1 MDLIDEAFMAMGGFG
16 KLQKISYL
24 MNTLINGGAALF
36 IYCFVFLEKEPAY
49 QCNINGDF
57 VECGTEEFCKL
68 PDDPKERRIDW
79 DSPESL
85 HNLIETFNFYCEPSA
100 MIGLIG
106 AAFLMGVVIGSLT
119 LTRLGDVHGRRPIFM
134 LGLVMHLGFMAGI
147 LIVTN
152 YVLCYVLVF
161 IFGLSLTA
169 RYYVGYAYNVEMQ
182 PKSHY
187 VLVGTSMFLIE
198 SIAYLSIC
206 VYFMK
211 VSKDW
216 KPLQIPNI
224 IFISAGL
231 VFLFFMP
238 ESPRFL
244 ISKQRFEDARDVFKW
259 IGKVNGLSR
268 EEAERRLD
276 EIVFDGEEREYK
288 DPNPEAA
295 FSTLLKDA

>member
-1 MDLIDEAFMAMGGFG
+1 MIDEAFMAMGGFG
-16 KLQKISYL
+16 KLQKISYF

-36 IYCFVFLEKEPAY
+36 IYCFVFLEKEPVY
-49 QCNINGDF
+49 
-57 VECGTEEFCKL
+57 ECLEGTEWKECATAAYCAL
-68 PDDPKERRIDW
+68 PEAERSIDW
-79 DSPESL
+79 HSQESL
-85 HNLIETFNFYCEPSA
+85 HNLIETFKFYCEPSA

-147 LIVTN
+147 MVVTN
-152 YVLCYVLVF
+152 YILCYVLVF

-198 SIAYLSIC
+198 SVAYLSIC
-206 VYFMK
+206 FYFMY
-211 VSKDW
+211 VSQYW

-224 IFISAGL
+224 VFISAGV
-231 VFLFFMP
+231 VFLCFMP

-244 ISKQRFEDARDVFKW
+244 ISKRRFEDARDVFKW

-268 EEAERRLD
+268 EEAELRLD
-276 EIVFDGEEREYK
+276 EIVFDGEDREYK

>member
-1 MDLIDEAFMAMGGFG
+1 
-16 KLQKISYL
+16 

-36 IYCFVFLEKEPAY
+36 IYCFVFLEKEPVY
-49 QCNINGDF
+49 LCNPLGDGEAGF
-57 VECGTEEFCKL
+57 TECHTEDYCDLSKHPENT
-68 PDDPKERRIDW
+68 PIDDYRKIDW
-79 DSPESL
+79 ASPESL

-147 LIVTN
+147 MVVTN

-211 VSKDW
+211 VSKYW

-224 IFISAGL
+224 ILISAGL
-231 VFLFFMP
+231 VFLCFMP

-244 ISKQRFEDARDVFKW
+244 ISKRRFEDARDVFKW
-259 IGKVNGLSR
+259 IGQVNGLSR

-276 EIVFDGEEREYK
+276 EIVFDGEDREYN